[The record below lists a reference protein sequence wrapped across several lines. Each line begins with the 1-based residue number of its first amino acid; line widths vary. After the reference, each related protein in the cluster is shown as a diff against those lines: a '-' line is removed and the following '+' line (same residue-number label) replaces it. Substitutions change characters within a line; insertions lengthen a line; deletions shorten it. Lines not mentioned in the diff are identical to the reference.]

1 MSCLF
6 VSVGK
11 KRKRR
16 REKGRDEKGED
27 EVRKGAYNIIHL
39 GWGATSSSP
48 LEPAFLPLFLSR
60 RSAGGVTTVFLMPLP
75 QLIWAPLG
83 ISLCLEGPDDY

>member
-27 EVRKGAYNIIHL
+27 EVRKGAYNIHL